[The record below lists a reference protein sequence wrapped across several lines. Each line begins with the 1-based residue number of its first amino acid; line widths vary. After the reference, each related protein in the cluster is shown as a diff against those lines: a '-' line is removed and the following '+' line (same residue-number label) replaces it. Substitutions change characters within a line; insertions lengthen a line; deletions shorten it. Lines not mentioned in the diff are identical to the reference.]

1 MKTSPSLSHLF
12 DYSNVSIAK
21 LDSGMNLTFKRK
33 YSSLSSGY
41 IQEKELSEM
50 ILETIRYTMDMFNY
64 TMDKEEWEMNDLCS
78 IQIQQTES
86 VSITSKIV
94 DLKNTRVLTLFLGAR
109 NSACPAGE
117 LFWQFPLHGPL
128 REMNSLN

>member
-1 MKTSPSLSHLF
+1 MKTDPSFSLLMN
-12 DYSNVSIAK
+12 YANVSIAK

-33 YSSLSSGY
+33 LPTLTSGY
-41 IQEKELSEM
+41 IKEEELSGM

-64 TMDKEEWEMNDLCS
+64 TMDKEWEMNDLCS

-86 VSITSKIV
+86 ISITSKIV
-94 DLKNTRVLTLFLGAR
+94 NLKNTRVLTLFLGAR
-109 NSACPAGE
+109 NNASHAAE

-128 REMNSLN
+128 REVNSLN